1 MEKQTLA
8 TLAASIENWR
18 APEVPA
24 DIPHGDMPG
33 DKVEINQG
41 HIQKAN
47 LIFPLLVPPITPI
60 VCPRMAQKEISV
72 RLSSPAP

>member
-47 LIFPLLVPPITPI
+47 LIFPLLVPLAAKALQRIF
-60 VCPRMAQKEISV
+60 RKGYG
-72 RLSSPAP
+72 

>member
-47 LIFPLLVPPITPI
+47 LIFPLLVPLAARPQ
-60 VCPRMAQKEISV
+60 R
-72 RLSSPAP
+72 SPAAWSSRCAAARA